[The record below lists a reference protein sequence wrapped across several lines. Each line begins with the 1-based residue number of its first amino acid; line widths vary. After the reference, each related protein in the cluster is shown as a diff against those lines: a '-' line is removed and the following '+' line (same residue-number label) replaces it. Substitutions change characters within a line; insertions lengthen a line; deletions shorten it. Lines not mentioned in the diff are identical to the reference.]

1 MCTGWTLFSEMDI
14 QILLWTLLLFNIDV
28 YIIAFICLYYYYG
41 KINNKITQVH
51 LQTCNVNYYNIF
63 FHFIIVWFWVC
74 WHQHFVSNFYL
85 LFIIMTTNC
94 SNKWL
99 IIVGDNVWLPF
110 SCMIMYISK
119 FKWCELDNFYFGR
132 HICYVLRSERFSI
145 YHSVIGN

>member
-1 MCTGWTLFSEMDI
+1 MCTEWTLFSEMDI
-14 QILLWTLLLFNIDV
+14 QILLWTLLLFKLMYI
-28 YIIAFICLYYYYG
+28 IIAFICLYYYYG

-51 LQTCNVNYYNIF
+51 LQTCIF

-74 WHQHFVSNFYL
+74 WHQHFVGNFYL

-94 SNKWL
+94 SSKWL

-119 FKWCELDNFYFGR
+119 FKCCKLDNFYFGR
-132 HICYVLRSERFSI
+132 HIFTYCVRNV
-145 YHSVIGN
+145 SVFIL